1 MDAQAILLIVVILVL
16 CGLLVAQWMRR
27 PTEPLDVGDLGGEP
41 MERVAA
47 DLVRLPVVEQPKK
60 GKGFPYPAGV
70 PQWQTPGP
78 AGFSPPPP
86 PPPKPAPAKKRRRK
100 PAAKKTA
107 GQRRNE
113 AESGR

>member
-41 MERVAA
+41 MQRVAA
-47 DLVRLPVVEQPKK
+47 DLVKLPVREMAQPKK

-70 PQWQTPGP
+70 PQWKTPGP
-78 AGFSPPPP
+78 LGFSPPPP
-86 PPPKPAPAKKRRRK
+86 APPKPAVAKPKRRK

-107 GQRRNE
+107 GK
-113 AESGR
+113 A